1 MKKSLLGLFVAT
13 LALFGGVFAAKIYLL
28 KYQFVSAPPIEA
40 VKIEEQ
46 RTNELNF
53 SESNESQK
61 KEVSENEND
70 SFHGW
75 YFLREDVKTM
85 PEVEMIEIYKI
96 PANSHSSKKT
106 VVSSGIFTGFLE
118 YGYHG
123 YVKALWTKIEDNK
136 VEFKTKKIKGIE
148 YSFKGFFFKNKT
160 SGKYGEEMLR
170 GTLKKYIKGKKIAE
184 VSGDFA
190 YSAPF

>member
-1 MKKSLLGLFVAT
+1 MKKSLLKLLVAMLTFFV
-13 LALFGGVFAAKIYLL
+13 GVFAAKIYLV
-28 KYQFVSAPPIEA
+28 KYQFVSVPPIEA
-40 VKIEEQ
+40 VKVEEQ
-46 RTNELNF
+46 RTNELNPAK
-53 SESNESQK
+53 SNESHR
-61 KEVSENEND
+61 KEVPENEND
-70 SFHGW
+70 RFHGW
-75 YFLREDVKTM
+75 YFLQKNIKTM
-85 PEVEMIEIYKI
+85 PEFKMIEIYKT
-96 PANSHSSKKT
+96 PASLHLSKKT

-118 YGYHG
+118 HGYHG
-123 YVKALWTKIEDNK
+123 YIESLWTKIDDNK

-184 VSGDFA
+184 ISGDFA

>member
-1 MKKSLLGLFVAT
+1 MKKSLLKLLVAALAFFV
-13 LALFGGVFAAKIYLL
+13 GVYAAKIYLV
-28 KYQFVSAPPIEA
+28 KYQFVSTPPVEA
-40 VKIEEQ
+40 VKVEEQ
-46 RTNELNF
+46 RTNELNI
-53 SESNESQK
+53 SESNKSQK
-61 KEVSENEND
+61 KEVAENEND
-70 SFHGW
+70 GFHGW
-75 YFLREDVKTM
+75 YFLREDFKTM
-85 PEVEMIEIYKI
+85 PEVEMIEISKI
-96 PANSHSSKKT
+96 PANIHSSKKT
-106 VVSSGIFTGFLE
+106 VVSSGIFTRFLE
-118 YGYHG
+118 HGYHG
-123 YVKALWTKIEDNK
+123 YVEDLWTKIEDNR